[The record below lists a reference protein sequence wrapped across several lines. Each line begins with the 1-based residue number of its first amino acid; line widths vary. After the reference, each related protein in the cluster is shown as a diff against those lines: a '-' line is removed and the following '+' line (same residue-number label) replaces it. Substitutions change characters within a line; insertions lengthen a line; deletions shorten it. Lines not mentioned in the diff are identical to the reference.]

1 MTTTINLYD
10 TITAVAAA
18 VRRDDLTT
26 HDLNDIAAS
35 LDAGE
40 REYVGPGQDDA
51 WYVIALA
58 ATVTAQSAQFIA
70 DETIVYLGW

>member
-1 MTTTINLYD
+1 MTTTTDLQD
-10 TITAVAAA
+10 TIAAVAAA

-26 HDLNDIAAS
+26 EDLNDIAAS

-58 ATVTAQSAQFIA
+58 ATVTDQSAQFVT
-70 DETIVYLGW
+70 DETIAYLGW